1 MAFWTF
7 THDIEKQMQA
17 SGFASFQKVYQSF
30 RPGIKSSSGTLAPD
44 AGISVFT
51 LQNRFLVLEVAHSRR
66 EKYVLRK
73 ARTYLLHTIHQIKIV
88 LVVVVDKKPTSKGQI
103 ADVDTLSA
111 ATDTVH
117 VHVCRYMLDTL
128 EVDVKSLRIFPGP
141 LPEDTFAI
149 TWSDVNN
156 FPWNKTVESMGM
168 PPETP
173 EPVCHVNFHDL
184 YWTAM
189 RLADHVRA
197 HLYVPPKFQP
207 GEEDR
212 ANLKKLKYLPDV

>member
-1 MAFWTF
+1 
-7 THDIEKQMQA
+7 MQA

-66 EKYVLRK
+66 EQDILRK
-73 ARTYLLHTIHQIKIV
+73 ARTYLLHAIHKIKIV
-88 LVVVVDKKPTSKGQI
+88 LVVVVNKRPTSKGQI

-111 ATDTVH
+111 ETDTVR
-117 VHVCRYMLDTL
+117 VHVCRTMPVGTL

-156 FPWNKTVESMGM
+156 FPWKKNVESMGM

-173 EPVCHVNFHDL
+173 EPVCHINFHGL

-189 RLADHVRA
+189 RLVGHVEA
-197 HLYVPPKFQP
+197 HQYVPPKFQP
-207 GEEDR
+207 SEEDR
-212 ANLKKLKYLPDV
+212 WTLKHANIKKLKYLPDL